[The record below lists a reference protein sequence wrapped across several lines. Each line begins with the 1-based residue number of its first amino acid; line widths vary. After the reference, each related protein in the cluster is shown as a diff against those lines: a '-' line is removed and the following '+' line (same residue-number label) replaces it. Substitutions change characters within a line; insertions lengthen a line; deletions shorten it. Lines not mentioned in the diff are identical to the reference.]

1 MIIHITPAYGR
12 DYKTRGAAQEDWD
25 DNKDFLVN
33 DIMSRYDG
41 KPINK
46 EQTTPR
52 DQIVLRFWSLRKVAR
67 LENIHK

>member
-1 MIIHITPAYGR
+1 MIIHIMPADGR
-12 DYKTRGAAQEDWD
+12 DYKTRGAAQKDWD

-33 DIMSRYDG
+33 DVASPNDR
-41 KPINK
+41 KSINK

>member
-12 DYKTRGAAQEDWD
+12 DYKTRGAAQKDWD

-33 DIMSRYDG
+33 DIMSPYDR
-41 KPINK
+41 KAINK
-46 EQTTPR
+46 AQTTPR
-52 DQIVLRFWSLRKVAR
+52 DQIVLRFWNLHKVAR